1 MQFIAVLELA
11 ISMTQSFI
19 EHFFFE
25 LQSCSDQCCAV
36 NVMLQHISEQMS
48 MREGGRERS
57 AFFLD
62 REISQ
67 ESPSA
72 SAQASQTY
80 AFYMAVS

>member
-19 EHFFFE
+19 EHSFFE
-25 LQSCSDQCCAV
+25 LQSCADQCCAV

-48 MREGGRERS
+48 MRERT

>member
-1 MQFIAVLELA
+1 MQLIAALELV
-11 ISMTQSFI
+11 ISMTESFI
-19 EHFFFE
+19 EQSFFE
-25 LQSCSDQCCAV
+25 LQSCADQFCAV
-36 NVMLQHISEQMS
+36 NMMLQHISGQMS
-48 MREGGRERS
+48 MRERT